1 MAHILFVVDEAYARH
16 LPVAMNSILRHAR
29 APVTFHIVHAAIA
42 RPTRE
47 AIAAYVEGRAACLW
61 HAEPQN
67 PLLGLDVYLPHVSSA
82 SFLRLVA
89 DTVVPPEVTRVVYL
103 DIDVL
108 VLDDIARIAS
118 IDLQGRSV
126 GVVAD
131 PGVDP
136 REFASTYG
144 LEGPGLYFNAGVM
157 VMDLE
162 AIRTRGGLA
171 RAREAAEGGRFS
183 YGDQDI
189 LNICFWGDALAL
201 APRWNVQ
208 RNAFYRERTPETP
221 PAILHFTDDLK
232 PWSSAEWHPRAYD
245 YLVYLAHTP
254 FADEIRREGG
264 LTHTVALR
272 WRVRR
277 ARHELRCMRAHLRRR
292 SSGAARS
299 PDDRSA
305 RERPTGHELSPGARH
320 GSTADR

>member
-16 LPVAMNSILRHAR
+16 IPVAMNSILTHAK
-29 APVTFHIVHAAIA
+29 APITFHIVHSTIA
-42 RPTRE
+42 PRTRE
-47 AIAAYVEGRAACLW
+47 AIAAYVDRRATCLW
-61 HAEPQN
+61 YAQGQN
-67 PLLGLDVYLPHVSSA
+67 PLLGLDEYLPHVSTT

-89 DTVVPPEVTRVVYL
+89 DTVVPPDVTRIVYL
-103 DIDVL
+103 DVDVL
-108 VLDDIARIAS
+108 VLDDIERLAS
-118 IDLQGRSV
+118 TDLRGRSV

-131 PGVDP
+131 PGVDAE
-136 REFASTYG
+136 EFARAHG
-144 LEGPGLYFNAGVM
+144 LEGPGLYFNAGIM

-162 AIRTRGGLA
+162 TIRARGSLA
-171 RAREAAEGGRFS
+171 RARQTAQAGRYA
-183 YGDQDI
+183 YGDQDV

-208 RNAFYRERTPETP
+208 RNAFYREGTPQTP

-245 YLVYLAHTP
+245 YLVYLANTP

-264 LTHTVALR
+264 LTRAVALR
-272 WRVRR
+272 WRLRR

-292 SSGAARS
+292 SSEAARS

-305 RERPTGHELSPGARH
+305 RERPTGHELSPGGRH
-320 GSTADR
+320 GSTAKR